1 MAVLLNHLTKADFG
15 AGTGAI
21 GEPITLE
28 RAMDHLR
35 IDEDAGDSAFVE
47 SVIIPA
53 ARQLAEEKSGSAI
66 RPGRYRQTLS
76 TFPVADRDRVGR
88 LFAKSGGRQAIKISH
103 GLVQEVES
111 LTYIDGAGQ
120 QQSIEVS
127 KLALEVTSP
136 ANIELSLVDGSSWP
150 NTSDVPNAVSIVYKA
165 GMLPEEFETRF
176 PGVIHWML
184 LACGWAYENRE
195 MFITGKGPVVQM
207 PASYI
212 DSLLAPISVPTRF

>member
-1 MAVLLNHLTKADFG
+1 MAVLLNLLTKADFG
-15 AGTGAI
+15 AGAGEI

-28 RAMDHLR
+28 RAMAHLR
-35 IDEDAGDSAFVE
+35 IDVDAGDSAFVE

-66 RPGRYRQTLS
+66 RPARYRQTLS
-76 TFPVADRDRVGR
+76 TFPVADRDRFGL

-111 LTYIDGAGQ
+111 LTYIDGSGQ
-120 QQSIEVS
+120 RQSIEVS

-136 ANIELSLVDGSSWP
+136 ANIELSLVDWGSWP

-165 GMLPEEFETRF
+165 GLLPEAFEAKY
-176 PGVIHWML
+176 PGAIQWML

-195 MFITGKGPVVQM
+195 MFLTGKGAVIQM